1 MNLAAIVKGLAV
13 SVAVLGFCLAQP
25 LLASTP
31 VKQSPVVVDVALGQ
45 GGVFLGQV
53 VDTNGAVK
61 ANVPVSLRL
70 GNRELAQAKADAKG
84 YFAFSGLRG
93 GVYQVIADK
102 GVASCRVWAGRTAP
116 PTAQKVALVVS
127 GQGLVRGQYRN
138 FFMQSGNGL
147 AFRNVLVNPIVAGGI
162 LTSAVAVPVG
172 IQAAEKKQVASP

>member
-1 MNLAAIVKGLAV
+1 MNLAAIVKGLIV

-31 VKQSPVVVDVALGQ
+31 VKQSPVVIDVALGQ

-53 VDTNGAVK
+53 VDTNGAAK
-61 ANVPVSLRL
+61 AHVPVSLRL
-70 GNRELAQAKADAKG
+70 GNRELAKAKADARG
-84 YFAFSGLRG
+84 CFAFSGLRG

-102 GVASCRVWAGRTAP
+102 GVASYRVWAGRTAP

-127 GQGLVRGQYRN
+127 GQGLVRGQFR
-138 FFMQSGNGL
+138 NGL
-147 AFRNVLVNPIVAGGI
+147 VFRNMLVNPVVAAGV

-172 IQAAEKKQVASP
+172 IQAAERNRVVSP

>member
-1 MNLAAIVKGLAV
+1 MNLAAIVKGLIV

-31 VKQSPVVVDVALGQ
+31 VKQSPVVIDVALGQ

-53 VDTNGAVK
+53 VDTNGAAK
-61 ANVPVSLRL
+61 AHVPVSLRL
-70 GNRELAQAKADAKG
+70 GNRELAKAKADAKG

-102 GVASCRVWAGRTAP
+102 GVASYRVWAGRTAP

-127 GQGLVRGQYRN
+127 GQGLVRGQFR
-138 FFMQSGNGL
+138 NGL
-147 AFRNVLVNPIVAGGI
+147 VFRNMLVNPVVAAGV

-172 IQAAEKKQVASP
+172 IQAAERNRVVSP